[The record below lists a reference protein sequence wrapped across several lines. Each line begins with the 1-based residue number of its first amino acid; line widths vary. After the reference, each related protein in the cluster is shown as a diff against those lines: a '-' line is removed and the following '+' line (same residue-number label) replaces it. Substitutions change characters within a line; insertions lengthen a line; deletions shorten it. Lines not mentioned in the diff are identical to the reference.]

1 MPGISLI
8 ILFFPL
14 KRNAQLFFFSLFA
27 TNLEYRGGE
36 KEKVGGRPAKRNEK
50 KVYRG
55 LEREKTN
62 RGDIILCCWKNTM
75 KIL

>member
-1 MPGISLI
+1 MHNL
-8 ILFFPL
+8 
-14 KRNAQLFFFSLFA
+14 FFSLVA

-55 LEREKTN
+55 LEREITN
-62 RGDIILCCWKNTM
+62 RGDIIFCCWKNNM